1 MISADRI
8 PNNVDLHMNKRL
20 QRALEHWQPHYI
32 QWWHDMGPQGFQ
44 DYHQVYVRTAVSVDP
59 SGWAHFEYVKL
70 PDYRWGIFLADPV
83 VNRTIGFGDFFGQ
96 PVWQEVPGEFRN
108 QLRRLIVTQG
118 DTEPA
123 SVEQQRWLGHRCPS
137 LYDLRNLFQVNVEEG
152 RHLWAMV
159 YLLHSYFGRD
169 GRDEAEDLLARQS
182 GNRDKPRI
190 LDAFNE
196 PIDTWLDFFM
206 FTMFTDR
213 DGKSQLLSLSE
224 SSLDPLSR
232 TTRFMLTE
240 EAHHMFVGE
249 TGIARIV
256 ERTCQLMKEAG
267 FSEDIRP
274 LGGIDLP
281 TLQKHINLWFSLS
294 LDLHGNEIS
303 TNAAAYFANGLKGRA
318 EEAKWDDHR
327 VVDDELRRSRRC
339 GTGRSWRAEM
349 PMRNAM
355 NEVLRDWY
363 VEDCQAGVTRW
374 NKIFERYGMS
384 DRLRLPDRKFNR
396 GIGQFAG
403 FHFDPDGR
411 MLSDEEWT
419 RRRDEWLPN
428 AADKAFL
435 LSIMNQSIYEPGRF
449 ANYIAP
455 PQRGVKG
462 TPVNFEYVRT
472 EL

>member
-1 MISADRI
+1 MISSDKI
-8 PNNVDLHMNKRL
+8 PNNVDLHLNKRL
-20 QRALEHWQPHYI
+20 QRALEHWQPAYI
-32 QWWHDMGPQGFQ
+32 QWWRDMGPQGFL
-44 DYHQVYVRTAVSVDP
+44 DYHQVFVRTAISVDAA
-59 SGWAHFEYVKL
+59 GWAHFEYVRL
-70 PDYRWGIFLADPV
+70 PEYRWGIFLADPV

-137 LYDLRNLFQVNVEEG
+137 MYDLRNLFQVNVEEG

-169 GRDEAEDLLARQS
+169 GRDEAEELLSRQS

-190 LDAFNE
+190 LEAFNE

-213 DGKSQLLSLSE
+213 DGKSQLLSLAE
-224 SSLDPLSR
+224 SSLDPLAR
-232 TTRFMLTE
+232 TTKFMLTE

-249 TGIARIV
+249 TGVGRIV
-256 ERTCQLMKEAG
+256 ERTCQLMKETG
-267 FSEDIRP
+267 ISEDVRA

-281 TLQKHINLWFSLS
+281 TIQKHINLWFSLS

-318 EEAKWDDHR
+318 EEGKWSEHR
-327 VVDDELRRSRRC
+327 VVETTYDLETMVE
-339 GTGRSWRAEM
+339 GTLQRQHI

-363 VEDCQAGVTRW
+363 VDDCQAGVTRW
-374 NKIFERYGMS
+374 NKIMERYGIS
-384 DRLRLPDRKFNR
+384 DRLVLPNRKFNR

-403 FHFDPDGR
+403 THFDPTGR
-411 MLSDEEWT
+411 QISDEEWT
-419 RRRDEWLPN
+419 RRKYEWLPN
-428 AADKAFL
+428 AADKQFL
-435 LSIMNQSIYEPGRF
+435 LSIMNASLFEAGRF

-455 PQRGVKG
+455 PARGIKG
-462 TPVNFEYVRT
+462 RPVNFEYVRT
-472 EL
+472 EM

>member
-1 MISADRI
+1 MISSDKI
-8 PNNVDLHMNKRL
+8 PNNVDLHLNKRL
-20 QRALEHWQPHYI
+20 QRALEHWQPAYI
-32 QWWHDMGPQGFQ
+32 QWWRDMGPQGFL
-44 DYHQVYVRTAVSVDP
+44 DYHQVFVRTAISVDAA
-59 SGWAHFEYVKL
+59 GWAHFEYVRL
-70 PDYRWGIFLADPV
+70 PEYRWGIFLADPV

-137 LYDLRNLFQVNVEEG
+137 MYDLRNLFQVNVEEG

-169 GRDEAEDLLARQS
+169 GRDEAEELLSRQS

-190 LDAFNE
+190 LEAFNE

-213 DGKSQLLSLSE
+213 DGKSQLLSLAE
-224 SSLDPLSR
+224 SSLDPLAR
-232 TTRFMLTE
+232 TTKFMLTE

-249 TGIARIV
+249 TGVGRIV
-256 ERTCQLMKEAG
+256 ERTCQLMKETG
-267 FSEDIRP
+267 ISEDVRA

-281 TLQKHINLWFSLS
+281 TIQKHINLWFSLS

-318 EEAKWDDHR
+318 EEGKWSEHR
-327 VVDDELRRSRRC
+327 VVETTYDLETMVEGSLKRQHI
-339 GTGRSWRAEM
+339 

-363 VEDCQAGVTRW
+363 VDDCQAGVTRW
-374 NKIFERYGMS
+374 NRIMERYGIS
-384 DRLRLPDRKFNR
+384 DRLVLPNRKFNR

-403 FHFDPDGR
+403 THFDPTGR
-411 MLSDEEWT
+411 QISDEEWT
-419 RRRDEWLPN
+419 RRKYEWLPN
-428 AADKAFL
+428 AADKQFL
-435 LSIMNQSIYEPGRF
+435 LSIMNASLFEAGRF

-455 PQRGVKG
+455 PARGIKG
-462 TPVNFEYVRT
+462 RPVNFEYVRT
-472 EL
+472 EM